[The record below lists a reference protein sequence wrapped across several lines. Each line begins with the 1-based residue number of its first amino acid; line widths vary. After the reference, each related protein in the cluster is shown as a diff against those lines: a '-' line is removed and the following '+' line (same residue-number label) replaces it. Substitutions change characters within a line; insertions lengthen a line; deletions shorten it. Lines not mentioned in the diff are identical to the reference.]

1 MRMKRITYILIISW
15 LAVSLCGNAA
25 FAQEKADTLSL
36 DEVVLKALKNN
47 NLIRASKLKEEE
59 MRQKVKETNIK
70 LYPSVTLNSMYM
82 YRFNL
87 GALSFPEGAFGTLP
101 LPEGTLMLPGQ
112 PIYREIGKH
121 NTLIAGTTLY
131 QPLLQLPKITTGV
144 KIAQIDEA
152 LAGLEYTKTELQV
165 VNGVERLFYGI
176 LAVRKRKVAAEK
188 RIEALSRKLYDVESA
203 FLSGKTVEANTVG
216 MEADV
221 SGRKQD
227 LLELDNEEN
236 DYLAELNTLTGIDFR
251 DIPFRD
257 EGIYPIQ
264 DSVADY
270 LDEAAANNVDVRIST
285 LQMAKSEQ
293 GIKAARRDYL
303 PDVGLMAG
311 YAYQNSLSILSENN
325 PYVGISFSW
334 NLQNLFG
341 NSKVTKQRKLK
352 HQQAVEYNE
361 YVHKDIAAKVGKAY
375 RQLKESEHL
384 MEVAAQAVDFQRHNL
399 DIAYDK
405 QDAGLNTPT
414 DVLEAEAEFA
424 KSEADYYAAKQS
436 YLITLADLRMLTSDT
451 ATHQ

>member
-1 MRMKRITYILIISW
+1 MSTVW
-15 LAVSLCGNAA
+15 NVC
-25 FAQEKADTLSL
+25 
-36 DEVVLKALKNN
+36 
-47 NLIRASKLKEEE
+47 
-59 MRQKVKETNIK
+59 
-70 LYPSVTLNSMYM
+70 
-82 YRFNL
+82 
-87 GALSFPEGAFGTLP
+87 
-101 LPEGTLMLPGQ
+101 
-112 PIYREIGKH
+112 
-121 NTLIAGTTLY
+121 
-131 QPLLQLPKITTGV
+131 
-144 KIAQIDEA
+144 
-152 LAGLEYTKTELQV
+152 
-165 VNGVERLFYGI
+165 FYGI
-176 LAVRKRKVAAEK
+176 LAVRKRKVATEK
-188 RIEALSRKLYDVESA
+188 RTEALSRKLYDVESA

-341 NSKVTKQRKLK
+341 NSKVMKQRKLK

-361 YVHKDIAAKVGKAY
+361 YVHKDIADEVGKAY

-436 YLITLADLRMLTSDT
+436 YLITLANLRMLTSDT

>member
-1 MRMKRITYILIISW
+1 MW
-15 LAVSLCGNAA
+15 NVC
-25 FAQEKADTLSL
+25 
-36 DEVVLKALKNN
+36 
-47 NLIRASKLKEEE
+47 
-59 MRQKVKETNIK
+59 
-70 LYPSVTLNSMYM
+70 
-82 YRFNL
+82 
-87 GALSFPEGAFGTLP
+87 
-101 LPEGTLMLPGQ
+101 
-112 PIYREIGKH
+112 
-121 NTLIAGTTLY
+121 
-131 QPLLQLPKITTGV
+131 
-144 KIAQIDEA
+144 
-152 LAGLEYTKTELQV
+152 
-165 VNGVERLFYGI
+165 FYGI
-176 LAVRKRKVAAEK
+176 LAVRKRKVATEK

-341 NSKVTKQRKLK
+341 NSKVMKQRKLK

-361 YVHKDIAAKVGKAY
+361 YVHKDIADEVGKAY

-436 YLITLADLRMLTSDT
+436 YLITLANLRMMSSRRSMFRWRFMASL
-451 ATHQ
+451 

>member
-1 MRMKRITYILIISW
+1 MKRITYTLIISW
-15 LAVSLCGNAA
+15 LAVFLCGSTA
-25 FAQEKADTLSL
+25 FAQQETDTLSL

-59 MRQKVKETNIK
+59 MRQKMKETNIK

-87 GALSFPEGAFGTLP
+87 GELSFPEGAFGTLP

-112 PIYREIGKH
+112 QIYREIGKH
-121 NTLIAGTTLY
+121 NTLIAGASLY
-131 QPLLQLPKITTGV
+131 QPVLQLPKIATGV
-144 KIAQIDEA
+144 KIAQIDKE

-176 LAVRKRKVAAEK
+176 LAARKRKVAARK

-311 YAYQNSLSILSENN
+311 YAYQNSISILSENN

-334 NLQNLFG
+334 NLQNLFD
-341 NSKVTKQRKLK
+341 NSKVMKQRKLK

-361 YVHKDIAAKVGKAY
+361 YVRKDIAAKVEKAY
-375 RQLKESEHL
+375 RQLRESAHL

-399 DIAYDK
+399 DIACDK
-405 QDAGLNTPT
+405 LDAGLNTRT

-436 YLITLADLRMLTSDT
+436 YLITLADLRMLTNDT
-451 ATHQ
+451 VTHK